1 MKLLYHVFRD
11 EDQMVLF
18 LKEAI
23 KKKKKGKKE
32 KKKKENQTKGT
43 ITLKSQVSSLNR
55 VKLGKSDLIA
65 YSTILHCVKTR

>member
-1 MKLLYHVFRD
+1 
-11 EDQMVLF
+11 MVLF

-23 KKKKKGKKE
+23 KKKKKKGKKE
-32 KKKKENQTKGT
+32 KKKKRTKQKEQLLSS
-43 ITLKSQVSSLNR
+43 LKSQVSSLNR